1 MIFLF
6 FVVFLLPKSINIPQR
21 YSTKYKRH
29 VYEPQYQQDKENNI
43 IKYNHQD
50 IASNNNNSLQR
61 NPLAISAN
69 NKIYNGHFILEP
81 KHQNIIS
88 TENEVQTSSYNSNNK
103 LSIES
108 HSKLANKRKPR
119 LKRLEIPF
127 NVTGWPAGSTLSV
140 EDYVNYYQFT
150 SILLPDASSDSSIFD
165 DTNDISV
172 LVGIGK
178 LP

>member
-1 MIFLF
+1 MIFSF

-29 VYEPQYQQDKENNI
+29 IYEPQYKQDKENNI
-43 IKYNHQD
+43 INNNYQD
-50 IASNNNNSLQR
+50 IVSNNNNSSQR
-61 NPLAISAN
+61 NPVVISAN
-69 NKIYNGHFILEP
+69 NKIYDRNFIFKP
-81 KHQNIIS
+81 KHQNVII

-108 HSKLANKRKPR
+108 HSKLAIKKKTR
-119 LKRLEIPF
+119 LKHLEIPF

-140 EDYVNYYQFT
+140 EDYVDYYHLT
-150 SILLPDASSDSSIFD
+150 SILLPDASRDSSIFD

-172 LVGIGK
+172 LVGIGI
-178 LP
+178 LF

>member
-6 FVVFLLPKSINIPQR
+6 FVVFLLPKTINIPQR

-43 IKYNHQD
+43 IKYNDQN
-50 IASNNNNSLQR
+50 IVSNNNNSLQR
-61 NPLAISAN
+61 NPLTISAN
-69 NKIYNGHFILEP
+69 NKIYNRSFIFEP

-103 LSIES
+103 LPVES
-108 HSKLANKRKPR
+108 HLKLATKKKSR
-119 LKRLEIPF
+119 LRRLEIPF

-150 SILLPDASSDSSIFD
+150 SILLPDASRDSSIFD

-172 LVGIGK
+172 LVGIGII
-178 LP
+178 L